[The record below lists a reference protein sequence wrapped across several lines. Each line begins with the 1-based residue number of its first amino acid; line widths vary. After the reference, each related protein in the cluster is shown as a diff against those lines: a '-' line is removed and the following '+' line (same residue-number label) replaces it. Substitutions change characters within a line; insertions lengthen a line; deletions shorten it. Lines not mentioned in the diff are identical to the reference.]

1 MPKPAPSSL
10 VLETDRV
17 SLRHFHL
24 TDAASF
30 ARVFDDAYAQR
41 FYPDMT
47 DEAAARRWI
56 AKNLE
61 RYTTDGFGS
70 WALCLRST
78 GELIGDCGLT
88 NQAVEQTTEVEV
100 GYHLRADHRGQGL
113 ITEAASACMQ
123 YGFSTIGTARL
134 VSMVHPENY
143 ASMEVAKR
151 IHQRTRRFERLG
163 DLYHLFFT
171 ERSDWTHEGRPT

>member
-47 DEAAARRWI
+47 DEAAAQRWI
-56 AKNLE
+56 ARNLE
-61 RYTTDGFGS
+61 RYTTDGFGF
-70 WALCLRST
+70 WPLCLRST
-78 GELIGDCGLT
+78 GELIGDCDSRTKPSNKRRRWKLD
-88 NQAVEQTTEVEV
+88 TTCAPTIE
-100 GYHLRADHRGQGL
+100 DK
-113 ITEAASACMQ
+113 AS
-123 YGFSTIGTARL
+123 
-134 VSMVHPENY
+134 
-143 ASMEVAKR
+143 
-151 IHQRTRRFERLG
+151 
-163 DLYHLFFT
+163 
-171 ERSDWTHEGRPT
+171 

>member
-61 RYTTDGFGS
+61 RYTTDGFGF

-100 GYHLRADHRGQGL
+100 GYHLRADYRGQGI
-113 ITEAASACMQ
+113 ITEAAAADLSSRCA
-123 YGFSTIGTARL
+123 THTR
-134 VSMVHPENY
+134 HPEFET
-143 ASMEVAKR
+143 AHSVGTGSL
-151 IHQRTRRFERLG
+151 HPSHPCLGTRPHVCDSLREIVR
-163 DLYHLFFT
+163 
-171 ERSDWTHEGRPT
+171 